1 MLEGESGLW
10 KTGLEAAL
18 RFLAI
23 TCRVMNPISFSCSDL
38 LLPHPP
44 AAFSIARRPTK
55 AFVYGQHFEAELLY
69 CRISSALLFQSCV
82 SHQTGQRPGN
92 YKSPLHPDD
101 REGTNDKSSGQMPL
115 GAFQFL
121 AAAFKFG
128 GQCWTE
134 RVIGH
139 QFSQHD
145 SDG

>member
-1 MLEGESGLW
+1 MLLSSA
-10 KTGLEAAL
+10 T
-18 RFLAI
+18 
-23 TCRVMNPISFSCSDL
+23 TD
-38 LLPHPP
+38 PP
-44 AAFSIARRPTK
+44 AAFSIALRLTK